1 MKSKQKKILI
11 VSTLLV
17 LTIIGVILTNKIKSN
32 RVSDFEVHSEIIEEV
47 LPPINSYSNREHL
60 DIKEYIQK
68 IMIENNLNENNFRFF
83 FKNVDSNA
91 YFYFNC
97 DDVFNAASTI
107 KVPVAMYYYDLIR
120 DGKISLDTTIVLTSG
135 DCEEGG
141 SIYTRYKPGNS
152 LALEEILN
160 EVIVNSDNTGLNML
174 VRNVG
179 YPNLKQEIK
188 KYSDVELPSTF
199 NTQNVVSANYYLDV
213 LDYLLSHEK
222 DYETLINNMKQSS
235 NYEYLKANID
245 YDVAHKYGLYA
256 DNVHDYWIVYGE
268 DKYLIGVFTTNVNGA
283 QNLISQI
290 GKDVVDIEEGE

>member
-1 MKSKQKKILI
+1 MKSKPKKILI
-11 VSTLLV
+11 ASTLLV

-47 LPPINSYSNREHL
+47 LSPIDSYSNREHL
-60 DIKEYIQK
+60 DIKEYIQT
-68 IMIENNLNENNFRFF
+68 IMSDNNLNENNFRFF
-83 FKNVDSNA
+83 FKNVNTNA
-91 YFYFNC
+91 YYYFNC

-107 KVPVAMYYYDLIR
+107 KVPIAMYYYDLIR
-120 DGKISLDTTIVLTSG
+120 DGKISLDTTMVLTSG
-135 DCEEGG
+135 DFEEGG
-141 SIYTRYKPGNS
+141 SIYTRYKPESS

-179 YPNLKQEIK
+179 YTNLKQEIK

-213 LDYLLSHEK
+213 LDYLLSHEN

-245 YDVAHKYGLYA
+245 YDVAHKYGLC
-256 DNVHDYWIVYGE
+256 DGNVHDYGIVYGE
-268 DKYLIGVFTTNVNGA
+268 DKYLIGVFTTNVNDS
-283 QNLISQI
+283 QNLIAQI

>member
-32 RVSDFEVHSEIIEEV
+32 SVSDFEVHSEIIEEV
-47 LPPINSYSNREHL
+47 LPPIDSYSNREHL

-68 IMIENNLNENNFRFF
+68 IMSDNNLNENNFRFF
-83 FKNVDSNA
+83 FKNVNTNA
-91 YFYFNC
+91 YYYFNC

-107 KVPVAMYYYDLIR
+107 KVPIAMYYYDLIR
-120 DGKISLDTTIVLTSG
+120 DGKMGLDTTIVLKSG

-141 SIYTRYKPGNS
+141 NIYTKYKPGNS

-179 YPNLKQEIK
+179 YTNLKQQIK

-245 YDVAHKYGLYA
+245 YDVAHKYGLFA
-256 DNVHDYWIVYGE
+256 DNVHDYGIVYGE
-268 DKYLIGVFTTNVNGA
+268 DEYLIGVFTTNVNDA